1 MSVQQL
7 SVFVENAPGRLKAI
21 AQVLA
26 QASINMQAISLADTY
41 DFGVVRL
48 IVDDNEKALQ
58 VMDEHHF
65 VAKLSDI
72 LAVEVTDEPG
82 QLLELLGQF
91 EAAGL
96 NIEYMYAFK
105 IGKENRALMLF
116 KLDDQAKAAQ
126 IMRQSGH
133 RVLESQ
139 QEVMNAI

>member
-7 SVFVENAPGRLKAI
+7 SVFVENAPGRLKAV

-126 IMRQSGH
+126 ILRQSGH

-139 QEVMNAI
+139 QEVMDAI